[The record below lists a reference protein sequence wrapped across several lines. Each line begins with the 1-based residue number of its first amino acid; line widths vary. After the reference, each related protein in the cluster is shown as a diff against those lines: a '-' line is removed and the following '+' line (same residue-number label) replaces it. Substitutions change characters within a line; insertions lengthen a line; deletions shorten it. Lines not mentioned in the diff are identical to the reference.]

1 MLGGRADYGR
11 RDVDA
16 LCDFCGR
23 GGAGSTRNAGPIVV
37 APRLRGSQNRA
48 RRCPEE
54 LGSMAPARLEVFAVS
69 TG

>member
-1 MLGGRADYGR
+1 M
-11 RDVDA
+11 DA

-37 APRLRGSQNRA
+37 ARRLRGSQNHA
-48 RRCPEE
+48 QRCPEE
-54 LGSMAPARLEVFAVS
+54 LGSVAPARLEVSAVS